1 MIGHVEVYCGKTEFK
16 EHQKQILSRNLSGL
30 FLPVS
35 FINKGQNVIAVYRAE
50 GFCPLDRYP
59 VTDAGRA
66 LDIVICLI
74 NKMIRAE
81 EHYLFVGDY
90 RISPD
95 LIFVEGPFLD
105 MPVLDVAMIWKQGDG
120 RTEMERGLQDVICF
134 LRQQCAEGGE
144 YLDLAA
150 RTASYR
156 FLGLRTLKNR
166 FCRLRNEIFD
176 NLSG

>member
-1 MIGHVEVYCGKTEFK
+1 MIGHVEVCCGRAEFR

-50 GFCPLDRYP
+50 GFCPLDHYP

-81 EHYLFVGDY
+81 DHYLFVGDY

-95 LIFVEGPFLD
+95 LIFVEGPFMD

-120 RTEMERGLQDVICF
+120 SAELSRGLQEVLYL
-134 LRQQCAEGGE
+134 LRQQCASGGE
-144 YLDLAA
+144 YREIAA
-150 RTASYR
+150 RTASCR
-156 FLGLRTLKNR
+156 FLGLRAIKKR
-166 FCRLRNEIFD
+166 FCRLRDEIYE